1 MNKNDVSLMA
11 LHTHTH
17 THTHTDNVLNSMGGG
32 LSCKQ

>member
-1 MNKNDVSLMA
+1 MNKNDVNLMA

-17 THTHTDNVLNSMGGG
+17 THTQDNVLNSMGGG

>member
-1 MNKNDVSLMA
+1 MNKNDVNLMA
-11 LHTHTH
+11 LYTH